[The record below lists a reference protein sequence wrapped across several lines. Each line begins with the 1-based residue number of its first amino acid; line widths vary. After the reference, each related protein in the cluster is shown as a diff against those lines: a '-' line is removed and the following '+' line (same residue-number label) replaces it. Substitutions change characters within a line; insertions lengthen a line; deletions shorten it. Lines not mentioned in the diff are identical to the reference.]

1 MHKKNIEIIPI
12 YIKGQI
18 KSNSNIVNILLN
30 SINGGNNDDNNNN
43 NIITIENKDIIVIAQ
58 KIISKAEGRLV
69 NLNKVKPSQNAID
82 VSNQVNKDPRFIEMI
97 LKESRKIIRIF
108 NNTIIAETH
117 HGFICAN
124 AGIDQ
129 SNTSSKK
136 NHVLLLPVNPDRSAE
151 AIRKQIYEKI
161 RKKVSVII
169 TDTFGRPFRNGQ
181 TNIAIGIA
189 GIKPLRNYKGKQ
201 DMFGKILRVTEIAVV
216 DEIAGA
222 AELVMGKTD
231 SIPIAIVRN
240 VNYSIQNNCSI
251 SKVLRKEKK
260 DIFR

>member
-1 MHKKNIEIIPI
+1 MHKSIEIIPI
-12 YIKGQI
+12 HVKGQI

-30 SINGGNNDDNNNN
+30 SIKGYDDNNNN

-58 KIISKAEGRLV
+58 KIISKAEGRLI

-97 LKESRKIIRIF
+97 LQESRKIVRIF
-108 NNTIIAETH
+108 NNTLIAETH

-129 SNTSSKK
+129 SNVSNKK
-136 NHVLLLPVNPDRSAE
+136 NYVLLLPVNPDRSAE
-151 AIRKQIYEKI
+151 EIRKQIYEKI
-161 RKKVSVII
+161 QKKVSVVI

-201 DMFGKILRVTEIAVV
+201 DMFGKLLRVTEIAIV
-216 DEIAGA
+216 DEIASA
-222 AELVMGKTD
+222 AELVMGKTE
-231 SIPIAIVRN
+231 SIPIAIVKN
-240 VNYSIQNNCSI
+240 VNYSMQHNCSI
-251 SKVLRKEKK
+251 RKILRKEKK

>member
-1 MHKKNIEIIPI
+1 MHKNIEIFPI
-12 YIKGQI
+12 FVKDEI
-18 KSNSNIVNILLN
+18 KSNSNIVNILFD
-30 SINGGNNDDNNNN
+30 SIKRNNKNHTNNG
-43 NIITIENKDIIVIAQ
+43 ITIENKDIIVIAQ
-58 KIISKAEGRLV
+58 KIISKAEGRLI

-82 VSNQVNKDPRFIEMI
+82 LSNQVNKDPRLIEMI
-97 LKESRKIIRIF
+97 FQESRKIVRIF
-108 NNTIIAETH
+108 NNIIIAETH

-129 SNTSSKK
+129 SNVSRKK
-136 NHVLLLPVNPDRSAE
+136 NQVLLLPVDPDRSAE

-169 TDTFGRPFRNGQ
+169 TDTFGRPFRIGQ

-189 GIKPLRNYKGKQ
+189 GIKPFRNYKGTQ
-201 DMFGKILRVTEIAVV
+201 DMFGKVLRVTEIAIV

-222 AELVMGKTD
+222 AELIMGKTER
-231 SIPIAIVRN
+231 IPMAIVRN
-240 VNYSIQNNCSI
+240 VNYSMQCKSSI
-251 SKVLRKEKK
+251 GKVIRKEKN